1 MGDKPVLMEM
11 RERFLRANRGLCAGN
26 NIYYDMGLVSYVQ
39 NSYAELTQK
48 VTWPTLKEL
57 QSSALV
63 VMVAALV
70 IAVVVLAMDQA
81 FDGIMQFIYK
91 LLY

>member
-1 MGDKPVLMEM
+1 
-11 RERFLRANRGLCAGN
+11 
-26 NIYYDMGLVSYVQ
+26 MGLVSYVK
-39 NSYAELTQK
+39 NSYNELVHK
-48 VTWPTLKEL
+48 VTWPSIKEL

-63 VMVAALV
+63 VMIAALV
-70 IAVVVLAMDQA
+70 IAVVVLVMDLA